1 MVAADDPS
9 AVAVGPFIAE
19 AFGSGRAGRP
29 PLVRA
34 LKHGYRSRGAL
45 RSTAFRDDAST
56 RTVVTVGPIV
66 GALPKILMLLGAAL
80 LLLGAVLFLGQRLGL
95 GRLPGDFSW
104 QGKNFSFHF
113 PLATSLLVSI
123 VLTLVI
129 NLWLG
134 RSR

>member
-1 MVAADDPS
+1 M
-9 AVAVGPFIAE
+9 
-19 AFGSGRAGRP
+19 
-29 PLVRA
+29 
-34 LKHGYRSRGAL
+34 
-45 RSTAFRDDAST
+45 
-56 RTVVTVGPIV
+56 
-66 GALPKILMLLGAAL
+66 MLGAAL
-80 LLLGAVLFLGQRLGL
+80 LLLGAVLFLVQRLGL

-123 VLTLVI
+123 VLTLLI

>member
-1 MVAADDPS
+1 M
-9 AVAVGPFIAE
+9 IA
-19 AFGSGRAGRP
+19 GG
-29 PLVRA
+29 
-34 LKHGYRSRGAL
+34 
-45 RSTAFRDDAST
+45 
-56 RTVVTVGPIV
+56 
-66 GALPKILMLLGAAL
+66 AL
-80 LLLGAVLFLGQRLGL
+80 LLAGALLFLAQRLGL

-123 VLTLVI
+123 VLTVLI

>member
-1 MVAADDPS
+1 
-9 AVAVGPFIAE
+9 
-19 AFGSGRAGRP
+19 
-29 PLVRA
+29 
-34 LKHGYRSRGAL
+34 
-45 RSTAFRDDAST
+45 
-56 RTVVTVGPIV
+56 
-66 GALPKILMLLGAAL
+66 MLLGAAL

-123 VLTLVI
+123 VLTVVI
-129 NLWLG
+129 NSWLG

>member
-1 MVAADDPS
+1 M
-9 AVAVGPFIAE
+9 
-19 AFGSGRAGRP
+19 
-29 PLVRA
+29 
-34 LKHGYRSRGAL
+34 
-45 RSTAFRDDAST
+45 
-56 RTVVTVGPIV
+56 
-66 GALPKILMLLGAAL
+66 MLGAAL
-80 LLLGAVLFLGQRLGL
+80 LLLGAVLLLGQRLGL

-123 VLTLVI
+123 VLTLII